1 MAQDSAFSAL
11 WGLAYPKE
19 VKNTNDAIHAAIKK
33 EHQLKKSLRLPKGV
47 RLYRYEKD
55 TDTMTEIDLK
65 EGRKKA
71 FITFT
76 DSGGYKITFHHAIT
90 DSSKYEFYLAI
101 NEHNARKKMKKL
113 NHRLQ

>member
-1 MAQDSAFSAL
+1 MSKDSSFSGF
-11 WGLAYPKE
+11 WGLAYPK
-19 VKNTNDAIHAAIKK
+19 VAKNTDAIHAAIKK
-33 EHQLKKSLRLPKGV
+33 EQQLKKSLRLPKGV

-55 TDTMTEIDLK
+55 TDTMIEIDLK

-90 DSSKYEFYLAI
+90 DSNNYEFYLAI
-101 NEHNARKKMKKL
+101 NERNARKKMKKL
-113 NHRLQ
+113 NLEK